1 MRAGILPGSPRLDRE
16 SREAEVG
23 FEPRTFRSVNS
34 RYYLK
39 LEKGCILQFRVFGEK
54 EVEEVFRMMDRNK
67 DGVIS
72 QKEFLQFL
80 KKYGHE
86 RDDKHLL
93 NLFHMADCNDDK
105 RLSLNEL
112 KAILC
117 QKH

>member
-1 MRAGILPGSPRLDRE
+1 MPLTIRLRCFLRPLAKYVTA
-16 SREAEVG
+16 SQ
-23 FEPRTFRSVNS
+23 
-34 RYYLK
+34 K
-39 LEKGCILQFRVFGEK
+39 EK